1 MSITENIGYDRKQ
14 QHCYYTES
22 FKLSLNSVR
31 LDLYKLNLYKLYF
44 ISHIFYYNLFTK
56 YSF

>member
-22 FKLSLNSVR
+22 FRLSLNS
-31 LDLYKLNLYKLYF
+31 
-44 ISHIFYYNLFTK
+44 TA
-56 YSF
+56 